1 MIKIPQF
8 VKFTMSS
15 LLSCGVDFLFFFLV
29 SFIGSKFFGLDSKDS
44 QLIITATVIARII
57 STIVNFT
64 INKLWAFQSKKSATR
79 EVILFTILFLAK
91 MAASAALVSYI
102 ASLDFVKIQTLY
114 IKMIVDSIL
123 FFVSYAVQK
132 LFIF

>member
-1 MIKIPQF
+1 MWCRF
-8 VKFTMSS
+8 S
-15 LLSCGVDFLFFFLV
+15 FLFF
-29 SFIGSKFFGLDSKDS
+29 S
-44 QLIITATVIARII
+44 QLYRQQV
-57 STIVNFT
+57 
-64 INKLWAFQSKKSATR
+64 LWSGFKRQSAYYHSYSNSPHHFHHSQLYHKQALGFSKQK
-79 EVILFTILFLAK
+79 VILFTILFLAK